1 MATHSPLAV
10 IVLAAGEGKRMASA
24 LPKALHRIGGRTLL
38 DHVVSTAQ
46 SLEADEVLAVIGH
59 GAEEVQASTASAVR
73 WVVQSERLGTGHAV
87 AQALPWVDDAG
98 VALVLCADVPLVG
111 QATLQAC
118 VDAAREGALAL
129 VTAELDDPAALGRI
143 VRGSDG
149 GIARIVEFK
158 DADEK
163 ERTIREVNAGLMA
176 LPAAALRRLL
186 AQVTP
191 DNAQGEYYLTDLVAL
206 AIADG
211 MQVAGIRAEDA
222 DEILGI
228 NDRAQ
233 LAKAERVFQRREAQR
248 LMAAGVSLA
257 DPARLDV
264 RGDVTAGPDSFID
277 ANVVLKGRVTL
288 GKRVHLGPGA
298 VIEDADIGDDAR
310 IEAYTVIEGA
320 RIGARCRIGPFARLR
335 PGTALGEE
343 AKVGNFVETKNARLG
358 AGVKASHLAY
368 LGDADIGAD
377 SNIGAGAVTCNYD
390 GADKHRTEI
399 GDDVFIGTNA
409 TLVAPLAIESGA
421 FIAAGSTITKK
432 VGEKELA
439 VGRGRQRNIDGWKRP
454 GRKSR

>member
-1 MATHSPLAV
+1 
-10 IVLAAGEGKRMASA
+10 MASA

-38 DHVVSTAQ
+38 DHVISTAQ
-46 SLEADEVLAVIGH
+46 QLKPDDVLAVIGH

-87 AQALPWVDDAG
+87 AQALPLVDDVA

-118 VDAAREGALAL
+118 VDAARKGALAL
-129 VTAELDDPAALGRI
+129 VTAEPDDPAALGRI

-158 DADEK
+158 DAGEK

-176 LPAAALRRLL
+176 LPAAMLRRLL
-186 AQVTP
+186 DQVTA

-206 AIADG
+206 AIAEG
-211 MQVAGIRAEDA
+211 TPVESIAASAE
-222 DEILGI
+222 EIFGV
-228 NDRAQ
+228 NDRGQ
-233 LAKAERVFQRREAQR
+233 LAEAERVFQRREAQR
-248 LMAAGVSLA
+248 LMVAGVSLA

-264 RGDVTAGPDSFID
+264 RGDVTVGQDSFID
-277 ANVVLKGRVTL
+277 ANVVLQGRVTL
-288 GKRVHLGPGA
+288 GERVHLGPG
-298 VIEDADIGDDAR
+298 VVVEDAEIGDDVR
-310 IEAYTVIEGA
+310 VEAYTVIEGA

-409 TLVAPLAIESGA
+409 TLVAPLTIESGA
-421 FIAAGSTITKK
+421 FIAAGSTITKR
-432 VGEKELA
+432 VGEQELA

>member
-1 MATHSPLAV
+1 MATRPQLAV
-10 IVLAAGEGKRMASA
+10 VILAAGEGKRMASA

-38 DHVVSTAQ
+38 EHVISKAQ
-46 SLEADEVLAVIGH
+46 GLGAEDVLVVIGH
-59 GAEEVQASTASAVR
+59 GAEQVQASTASAVQ
-73 WVVQSERLGTGHAV
+73 WVEQSERLGTGHAV
-87 AQALPWVDDAG
+87 AQALPLLDDAA
-98 VALVLCADVPLVG
+98 VALVLCADVPLVRKL
-111 QATLQAC
+111 TLQAC
-118 VDAAREGALAL
+118 VDAAAGGALAL

-143 VRGSDG
+143 KRDG
-149 GIARIVEFK
+149 DGQIKRIIEFK
-158 DADEK
+158 DADED
-163 ERTIREVNAGLMA
+163 ERAIREINAGLMA
-176 LPAAALRRLL
+176 LPAAKLRQLL
-186 AQVTP
+186 AQVKP

-206 AIADG
+206 ANADG
-211 MQVAGIRAEDA
+211 MQVEGIRTENA

-233 LAKAERVFQRREAQR
+233 LAEAERVFQRREAQR
-248 LMAAGVSLA
+248 LMAAGVTLA

-264 RGDVTAGPDSFID
+264 RGDVTAGQDSFID
-277 ANVVLKGRVTL
+277 ANVVLAGRVTL
-288 GKRVHLGPGA
+288 GERVHVGPGA
-298 VIEDADIGDDAR
+298 VIEDAEISDEAR
-310 IEAYTVIEGA
+310 IEAYSVIEGA

-409 TLVAPLAIESGA
+409 TLVAPLTIESGA

-432 VGEKELA
+432 VGEKDLA

>member
-1 MATHSPLAV
+1 MATHSPLTV

-38 DHVVSTAQ
+38 DHVVWTAQ
-46 SLEADEVLAVIGH
+46 QLGPDDLLAVIGH
-59 GAEEVQASTASAVR
+59 GAEEVKASTQGAVR
-73 WVVQSERLGTGHAV
+73 WVVQRERLGTGHAV
-87 AQALPWVDDAG
+87 AQALPLIDDAA

-143 VRGSDG
+143 VRGGDG
-149 GIARIVEFK
+149 RIVRIVEFK
-158 DADEK
+158 DADER

-176 LPAAALRRLL
+176 LPAAVLRRLL
-186 AQVTP
+186 GQVTP

-206 AIADG
+206 AIAEDTP
-211 MQVAGIRAEDA
+211 VEGIRAQDA

-233 LAKAERVFQRREAQR
+233 LAKAERILQQREAQR
-248 LMAAGVSLA
+248 LLAAGVTLA

-264 RGDVTAGPDSFID
+264 RGDVTAGQDSFID
-277 ANVVLKGRVTL
+277 ANAMLKGCVTL
-288 GKRVHLGPGA
+288 GERVHLGPGV
-298 VIEDADIGDDAR
+298 VIEDAEIGDDAH
-310 IEAYTVIEGA
+310 IEAYTIIEGA

-335 PGTALGEE
+335 PGTSLGEA

-409 TLVAPLAIESGA
+409 TLVAPLTIETGA
-421 FIAAGSTITKK
+421 FIAAGSTITRA
-432 VGEKELA
+432 VGKEELA
-439 VGRGRQRNIDGWKRP
+439 VGRGRQRNIDGWTRP